1 MKDYPRTTNLDLCR
15 LGLRAAGE
23 VLRHP
28 RSFDL
33 GFVLHDW
40 LRQMTLRHRSPN
52 VHLKLPAVPMLLVTD
67 RELSRH
73 VLAAQPRHDG
83 YAVGTLKRKGMSY
96 LAPQALTIAED
107 ADWARLRPF
116 NERVLCAGRP
126 HEFQGV
132 FLGHVRRAFAEP
144 VGSIEDIRTR
154 MGRAMLAIV
163 FGEGVAPERL
173 ASEIRALLE
182 LVQNPVKRK
191 LAGSRGKRRVGALYE
206 SLRQAWRDSEAS
218 GKPSLLG
225 LARAAREGE
234 SVETLLQQVPHWMF
248 TFTGSGSDLLT
259 RGLAMIGSRADVL
272 ERVRVEVAAAGSLDA
287 PASIDAMRYLEACLL
302 EGARLYPPVRF
313 TVHRAASADTING
326 TRIPPAT
333 ELLQV
338 FSLTQRDRTTD
349 STADAFRPERW
360 MSSESPAEAVY
371 PNLFLSGAR
380 RCPGRDLILFVCKG
394 AAAHLV
400 HSGLVV
406 GNERLATDPVP
417 FSFPAKQ
424 LDFRTPA

>member
-1 MKDYPRTTNLDLCR
+1 VNGYPETTNLDLCR
-15 LGLRAAGE
+15 LGMRAAGE

-28 RSFDL
+28 RSFDMGL
-33 GFVLHDW
+33 VLHEW
-40 LRQMTLRHRSPN
+40 LRQMTVRHRSPN
-52 VHLKLPAVPMLLVTD
+52 VHLKLPVAPMLLVTD
-67 RELSRH
+67 RELSRR
-73 VLAAQPRHDG
+73 VLAVPPRHDG
-83 YAVGTLKRKGMSY
+83 YAAGTMKRKGMSY
-96 LAPQALTIAED
+96 LAPHALTIAQDED
-107 ADWARLRPF
+107 WTRLRPF

-126 HEFQGV
+126 HEFQRV

-144 VGSIEDIRTR
+144 VSSVEDIRTR

-163 FGEGVAPERL
+163 FGEGVVPERL
-173 ASEIRALLE
+173 ASEVRAVFG

-191 LAGSRGKRRVGALYE
+191 LAGGRGKRRVGALYE
-206 SLRQAWRDSEAS
+206 SLRRAWREGDGAAES
-218 GKPSLLG
+218 SLLG
-225 LARAAREGE
+225 LAKAARQGE
-234 SVETLLQQVPHWMF
+234 SVETLLQQIPHWMF

-259 RGLAMIGSRADVL
+259 RGLALIGSRADVL
-272 ERVRVEVAAAGSLDA
+272 GRVRGELPAAGPLDE

-313 TVHRAASADTING
+313 TIHRATAADDADG

-338 FSLTQRDRTTD
+338 FSLTQRDRSTD
-349 STADAFRPERW
+349 PTADDFRPERW
-360 MSSESPAEAVY
+360 MGSGSRAEAVY

-394 AAAHLV
+394 AAAHLL

-406 GNERLATDPVP
+406 GTEKLAADPVP
-417 FSFPAKQ
+417 FSFPVRS
-424 LDFRTPA
+424 LDFRKS